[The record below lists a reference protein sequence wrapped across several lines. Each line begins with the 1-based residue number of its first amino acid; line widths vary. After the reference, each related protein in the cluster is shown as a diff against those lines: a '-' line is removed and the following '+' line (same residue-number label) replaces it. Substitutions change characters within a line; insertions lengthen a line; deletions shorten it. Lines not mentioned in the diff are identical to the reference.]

1 MNTPCRSWGLAGSAS
16 TTGSASRS
24 MPASSSFP
32 RASASRSR
40 TSFPDLKKIIEKLD
54 YPISKL
60 F

>member
-1 MNTPCRSWGLAGSAS
+1 
-16 TTGSASRS
+16 
-24 MPASSSFP
+24 MPASSSRL